1 IRAGYLLLVHQGHKE
16 VRRAKQQGA
25 VKSERRYANDGEGM
39 FIQLNHAA
47 GNAGII
53 VKMGV
58 PKGVVEDDI
67 GCAVGATLVGGV
79 EKTAQIR
86 VKAKHIEIVPC
97 NFVEPNAVW
106 IITCVESCLIN
117 VITCQIVKTVIAVAE
132 IEIVGVGIVPQ
143 LITGPL
149 DSVKALRLRHIQR
162 AQDHCIQDSKNNGIG
177 ADAESQREYRG
188 EGEAGRFAQHAE
200 GVTNVLQQSFDEV
213 RAEGFADFF
222 LIFLVAA
229 EFDARAPFGF
239 SARHAGTL
247 EIIGAILDVRPKL
260 LFHIVLN
267 LRTIKKLGGDGAK
280 VGRQLH
286 ISPLHAHSNLYC
298 QTTRT
303 ARQP

>member
-1 IRAGYLLLVHQGHKE
+1 HQSRKKSTDRTAGVITVESWARQCEGHLALVFGIGLLQIGANGVQVGSGLRRSNSGFEMSKRFPNPVVSARVQKIRAGYLLLVHQGHKE

-162 AQDHCIQDSKNNGIG
+162 AQDHC
-177 ADAESQREYRG
+177 
-188 EGEAGRFAQHAE
+188 
-200 GVTNVLQQSFDEV
+200 
-213 RAEGFADFF
+213 
-222 LIFLVAA
+222 
-229 EFDARAPFGF
+229 
-239 SARHAGTL
+239 
-247 EIIGAILDVRPKL
+247 
-260 LFHIVLN
+260 
-267 LRTIKKLGGDGAK
+267 
-280 VGRQLH
+280 
-286 ISPLHAHSNLYC
+286 
-298 QTTRT
+298 
-303 ARQP
+303 